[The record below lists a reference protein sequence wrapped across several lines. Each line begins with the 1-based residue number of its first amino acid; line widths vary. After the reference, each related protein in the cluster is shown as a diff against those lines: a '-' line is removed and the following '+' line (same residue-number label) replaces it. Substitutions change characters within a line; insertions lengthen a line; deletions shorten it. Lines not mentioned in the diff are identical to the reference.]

1 MHAWIAEPSADCVH
15 VKVPHIREGVT
26 HRIARDHMPD
36 MWLPANLVQGGV
48 IWLQPR
54 ACVAAD
60 IPDELK
66 ATDGL
71 PVLTCLQARIRVVVR

>member
-1 MHAWIAEPSADCVH
+1 MHAWTAEPSADCLH

-36 MWLPANLVQGGV
+36 TWLPANLVHGGV

-54 ACVAAD
+54 ACVAAH
-60 IPDELK
+60 IPDEL
-66 ATDGL
+66 ATCGS